1 MRRVPILSG
10 SRIVQVPL
18 EDDDLILAPPPPPT
32 QVVDVAAAVRD
43 AVRFPLDGPPLADV
57 VPRAG
62 RVTVVVEPPALPMP
76 GAQFDPR
83 PLALATVL
91 GELSA
96 LGVTDDRQTIL
107 VAGGLARKLPR
118 RDLERLLPPPQARDF
133 RGRVLVHDAADPALR
148 ELDLGEG
155 RRGAINAA
163 IVEAALVVV
172 VSSAETVLQGGPA
185 ALVSACDAET
195 IRGSATADSLLQ
207 AAGSRAW
214 QLALGVE
221 RAVTAHGPLHGV
233 SLVLDHPRLAGR
245 FRGYPHDE
253 RSFDHV
259 ARSPLRR
266 LYSLLPASLRRGLL
280 RDLQRT
286 IAATDAFAGTPSV
299 AHAEALLRTVEL
311 RGVPLGEPLDVLVVG
326 SPWIGP
332 HVPRE
337 LLNPITSAAM
347 SLGIVLRT
355 WLDAFPVTDGGTLV
369 LVHALTRSFAHGT
382 QGPYRRL
389 FDALASGSDVGDSER
404 GSGGDARALEAYR
417 AGRACH
423 PLLPYADWAGC
434 QPALERLGAVVVAE
448 SRDAVAARALG
459 FVPSHSVA
467 SALEMAHGLA
477 GAQARVGVL
486 PAPPYAPLLGRAS
499 PLRGTSFE
507 PARSS

>member
-18 EDDDLILAPPPPPT
+18 ADDDVILAPPPPPT

-43 AVRFPLDGPPLADV
+43 ALRFPLDGPPLADV

-76 GAQFDPR
+76 GAQHDPR

-91 GELSA
+91 SELSS
-96 LGVTDDRQTIL
+96 LGVTGDRQTIL
-107 VAGGLARKLPR
+107 VAGGLARKLPQ
-118 RDLERLLPPPQARDF
+118 RDLERLLPPSHARDF
-133 RGRVLVHDAADPALR
+133 RGCVLVHDAADPELR
-148 ELDLGEG
+148 ELDLGDG
-155 RRGAINAA
+155 TLGAIHSAVVDA
-163 IVEAALVVV
+163 DLVIV
-172 VSSAETVLQGGPA
+172 VSSAETVLHGGPA
-185 ALVSACDAET
+185 ALVAACDAET
-195 IRGSATADSLLQ
+195 IRSAASADSLLQ
-207 AAGSRAW
+207 AARSRAW

-221 RAVTAHGPLHGV
+221 RAVAARARLQGV

-245 FRGYPHDE
+245 FRGYPHDQ

-266 LYSLLPASLRRGLL
+266 LYSMLPASLRRGLL
-280 RDLQRT
+280 RDLQRS
-286 IAATDAFAGTPSV
+286 IAATGAFAGTPSV
-299 AHAEALLRTVEL
+299 AHAESLLRALEL

-337 LLNPITSAAM
+337 LLNPITSAAI
-347 SLGIVLRT
+347 SLGLVLRM
-355 WLDAFPVTDGGTLV
+355 WRDAFPVENGGTLV
-369 LVHALTRSFAHGT
+369 LVHALTRNFAHGT

-389 FDALASGSDVGDSER
+389 FDALASGSDVTDSEGESR
-404 GSGGDARALEAYR
+404 RDTRALEAYR

-423 PLLPYADWAGC
+423 PLLPYTDWAGC
-434 QPALERLGAVVVAE
+434 QPALRRLGSVVVAE

-477 GAQARVGVL
+477 GGRARVGVL
-486 PAPPYAPLLGRAS
+486 AAPPYAPLLV
-499 PLRGTSFE
+499 GTG
-507 PARSS
+507 

>member
-18 EDDDLILAPPPPPT
+18 GDDDMILTPPAPPT

-43 AVRFPLDGPPLADV
+43 ALRFPLDGPPLPDV

-62 RVTVVVEPPALPMP
+62 RVTVVVEPPALPLP
-76 GAQFDPR
+76 GAQLDPR

-96 LGVTDDRQTIL
+96 LGVTGDRQTIL

-133 RGRVLVHDAADPALR
+133 HGRVLVHDAADPGLR
-148 ELDLGEG
+148 DIDLGG
-155 RRGAINAA
+155 GTGAGIHSA
-163 IVEAALVVV
+163 IVDAELVLV
-172 VSSAETVLQGGPA
+172 VSSAETVLHGGPA
-185 ALVSACDAET
+185 ALVAACDADT
-195 IRGSATADSLLQ
+195 IRKSAATDSLLQ
-207 AAGSRAW
+207 AAGSGAW

-221 RAVTAHGPLHGV
+221 RALAAHVPLHGL

-245 FRGYPHDE
+245 FRGYPHDQL
-253 RSFDHV
+253 SFDHV

-266 LYSLLPASLRRGLL
+266 IYSMLPASLRRGLL
-280 RDLQRT
+280 RDLQRA
-286 IAATDAFAGTPSV
+286 IAATGAFAGTPSV
-299 AHAEALLRTVEL
+299 AHAESLLRTVEL
-311 RGVPLGEPLDVLVVG
+311 RGVALGEPLDVLVVG

-337 LLNPITSAAM
+337 LLNPITSSAIA
-347 SLGIVLRT
+347 LGLVLRM
-355 WLDAFPVTDGGTLV
+355 WRDAFPVKDGGTLI

-389 FDALASGSDVGDSER
+389 FDALASGSDVAESES
-404 GSGGDARALEAYR
+404 GSAGDARALEAYR
-417 AGRACH
+417 AGRSCH

-434 QPALERLGAVVVAE
+434 RPALSRLSAVVVAE

-459 FVPSHSVA
+459 FVPSHSVS

-477 GAQARVGVL
+477 GGRARVGVL
-486 PAPPYAPLLGRAS
+486 PTPPYAPLLV
-499 PLRGTSFE
+499 GT
-507 PARSS
+507 